1 MNQTERLATSKPLRV
16 AVVGAG
22 RMGREHAKGISKL
35 PQLATVVA
43 AVDPDEGARR
53 DFEEL
58 VPGARTFASLE
69 ALLSDE
75 GLRPGVVHV
84 CTAPAHTHAAIAR
97 KALQAGAHIY
107 VEKPFVDDS
116 AAADEILGEAEAQ
129 GLKVCCGYQLLGQ
142 DVARQAADFLESPGS
157 TVHVESYFA
166 FKPRRTGASVRLRI
180 SEEEQLFDILPHPT
194 YVLLHLLSRAEPG
207 QSTEIESVGVGS
219 TGSVHVLLRRGSA
232 RGLLCVSLQA
242 RPVESFVRIERSNG
256 RMEVDFMRGTV
267 QRLQGAGTSALQK
280 ILDPFRWAWQL
291 MVGTTV
297 ALAKRFLG
305 KGGGYL
311 GLETLIG
318 GFYRSILDG
327 TESPISPELISDTE
341 KVADAVRGAVRRLGQ
356 AGVGHT
362 GVQHPGQADVR
373 DRDTVVVTGGA
384 GFLGRRLVRE
394 LLDRGYAVRVL
405 SRGEPSPWDRLAG
418 VEYVTCDLGE
428 SVPRELFRGADCVI
442 HAAAATAGGYET
454 HERDSVDA
462 TRHVVEAAAEAG
474 VPKVVYVSSL
484 AVIDAKGRRQLD
496 EQSPLLTGRE
506 AGPYAWGKATAE
518 AEGAR
523 VAGERG
529 VPFRVVRPGPI
540 VDFERFDPPGR
551 LGRWVGSWFV
561 AVGPPRDMLY
571 VVDVGFMARTLVWV
585 AEHFED
591 APPVLHGLSPTPPT
605 RRELA
610 DRLRAANPG
619 ARVAWLPRILLV
631 VLSGIATVLQK
642 VLRPKRPAVSIANA
656 FASTRYDTTLIE
668 SLEGTI
674 SEESRRD
681 VPTSKAASPV

>member
-1 MNQTERLATSKPLRV
+1 
-16 AVVGAG
+16 
-22 RMGREHAKGISKL
+22 MGREHAKAIAAL
-35 PQLATVVA
+35 PELGKVVA

-58 VPGARTFASLE
+58 VPGARAFASVE
-69 ALLSDE
+69 ALMADE
-75 GLRPGVVHV
+75 TSRPDVVHV

-97 KALQAGAHIY
+97 HALRAGAHIY

-116 AAADEILGEAEAQ
+116 ATADEILAEAAGL

-142 DVARQAADFLESPGS
+142 DVARQAADFLSSPGS

-166 FKPRRTGASVRLRI
+166 FKPRRTAADVRLRI

-194 YVLLHLLSRAEPG
+194 YVLLDLLSRAEPG
-207 QSTEIESVGVGS
+207 RPTEIESVGVGDS
-219 TGSVHVLLRRGSA
+219 GSVHVLVRRGSV

-297 ALAKRFLG
+297 ALAKRLLG

-311 GLETLIG
+311 GLETLIA
-318 GFYRSILDG
+318 GFYRSILEG

-341 KVADAVRGAVRRLGQ
+341 KVADAVRGAVRRFGEGGLGH
-356 AGVGHT
+356 AGDKT
-362 GVQHPGQADVR
+362 QGQADGQV
-373 DRDTVVVTGGA
+373 RDTVVVTGGT

-394 LLDRGYAVRVL
+394 LLDGGYAVRVL
-405 SRGEPSPWDRLAG
+405 SRGEPSPWGRLAG

-428 SVPRELFRGADCVI
+428 SVPTELLAGACCVI
-442 HAAAATAGGYET
+442 HAAAATAGGYEA

-462 TRHVVEAAAEAG
+462 TRHVIEAAADAG
-474 VPKVVYVSSL
+474 VPGIVYVSSL
-484 AVIDAKGRRQLD
+484 AVIDAKEGALD
-496 EQSPLLTGRE
+496 ERSPLLTGRD

-523 VAGERG
+523 LAAERG
-529 VPFRVVRPGPI
+529 VPLRIVRPGPI
-540 VDFERFDPPGR
+540 VDFESFDPPGR
-551 LGRWVGSWFV
+551 LGRWVGAWFV
-561 AVGPPRDMLY
+561 AVGPARDRLY

-585 AEHFED
+585 AEHFEEV
-591 APPVLHGLSPTPPT
+591 PPVLHGLSPTPPT

-610 DRLRAANPG
+610 DHVRAANPG
-619 ARVAWLPRILLV
+619 ARVVWLPRFALV
-631 VLSGIATVLQK
+631 ALSGLATVLQK
-642 VLRPKRPAVSIANA
+642 VIRPRRPAVSVAKA

-668 SLEGTI
+668 SLEGAI
-674 SEESRRD
+674 SEDARRD
-681 VPTSKAASPV
+681 VSTSSPVGHV